1 MRFLTTARTGFL
13 WSIRETSP
21 ERAVSPGPM
30 VRSAIC
36 DAGGRWYWRTA
47 LLEEDGLVDAKGS
60 VALHDA
66 KGVLVEGYVSSEP
79 FPFVEGSKLSVQT
92 IGLPPAT
99 EPDLRVLRRDGEFK
113 GALLGLWSTK
123 QDGGYVQGTAFLI
136 APGLA
141 LTAAHV
147 IDEYIEQYGLAD
159 GGSSLMAV
167 GTDNGQ
173 IVAWVVN
180 ELVKAE
186 NSDVAILSMTLYA
199 PAAEHLLI
207 SHFQVGT
214 RLPVAGE
221 FVRMLGTHS
230 PTPEGRITVPD
241 ERDRVGRV
249 ELATVLSSGPVL
261 EALPH
266 GRGVMLPNP
275 GFVADLTVVGGMSGG
290 PVFDQTGRVIGL
302 LTSGQF
308 NPDDPAGKYALVSL
322 LWASLWADFTCSW
335 PPKLYPAPCKLV
347 DVIEP
352 YEALRVQPDGE
363 GRLAY
368 LDFAMNDPLPGAP
381 PA

>member
-1 MRFLTTARTGFL
+1 MRATSDACGIAFLK
-13 WSIRETSP
+13 E
-21 ERAVSPGPM
+21 
-30 VRSAIC
+30 C
-36 DAGGRWYWRTA
+36 
-47 LLEEDGLVDAKGS
+47 GLVDAKGS
-60 VALHDA
+60 VAPHDA
-66 KGVLVEGYVSSEP
+66 EGVLVEGYIPSDP
-79 FPFVEGSKLSVQT
+79 FPFVEGTKLSIQT
-92 IGLPPAT
+92 IGLPPTT
-99 EPDLRVLRRDGEFK
+99 EPDLRVLTRDGEFK

-123 QDGGYVQGTAFLI
+123 QDGGYVQGTAFLV

-147 IDEYIEQYGLAD
+147 IDEYIQQHGLAD
-159 GGSSLMAV
+159 GESSLIAV
-167 GTDNGQ
+167 GTNNGE
-173 IVAWVVN
+173 IVTWVVN

-199 PAAEHLLI
+199 PPAEHLLI
-207 SHFQVGT
+207 SHFQIGT

-221 FVRMLGTHS
+221 FVRLLGTHS

-241 ERDRVGRV
+241 ERNRVGRV

-302 LTSGQF
+302 LTAGQF
-308 NPDDPAGKYALVSL
+308 NPADPAGKYALVSL
-322 LWASLWADFTCSW
+322 LWASLWANFDCSW
-335 PPKLYPAPCKLV
+335 PPKLYPASSKLL
-347 DVIEP
+347 DLIEP
-352 YEALRVQPDGE
+352 YEALRVQPDGD

-368 LDFAMNDPLPGAP
+368 LDLTMNDPLPRAP